1 MGLQPN
7 IKKTKRF
14 MLKACTRCG
23 ASFGEEG
30 FAPTKSL
37 FYPDGVIP
45 VCNECIDT
53 LINGDDGNWQMV
65 DKLCQLADV
74 PFVPKEW
81 VRLYDMNPVN
91 CFKRYAEV
99 FMSSEYEGIGWG
111 DYFEAFR
118 DLRERQKL
126 EEELPGLAEQRRA
139 DLKKKWGQHYD
150 DEALEYLDD
159 MYRGMLNTQSV
170 NSKLQRDQAEKICKI
185 SYEIDCRIREGT
197 EFDKLLGSYDKLLK
211 SADFTPK
218 TVKNIS
224 DFDTC
229 GELIKWLEKT
239 GWVNGYYNN
248 VPRDIVDETIANI
261 QAFNQRLYTNE
272 SGIGEEISHRLE
284 SLQRA
289 QQLEQGSYYST
300 GSEIEDLDKY
310 EVDGYDK
317 LLKYDETFDVDLN
330 DDEEE

>member
-7 IKKTKRF
+7 IRKNKRF
-14 MLKACTRCG
+14 MLKTCSHCG
-23 ASFGEEG
+23 GSFGEESY
-30 FAPTKSL
+30 APTKSV
-37 FYPDGVIP
+37 FYSDGVIP
-45 VCNECIDT
+45 ICNECINAMID
-53 LINGDDGNWQMV
+53 NDDGNWATV
-65 DKLCQLADV
+65 DKLCQYADI

-81 VRLYDMNPVN
+81 VHLYEMNPVN

-111 DYFEAFR
+111 DYFAAFR
-118 DLRERQKL
+118 DLRERQRL

-139 DLKKKWGQHYD
+139 ELKQKWGQNYD

-159 MYRGMLNTQSV
+159 LYRGLLNTQNV
-170 NSKLQRDQAEKICKI
+170 NGKLQKDQAEKICKI
-185 SYEIDCRIREGT
+185 SYEIDCRIKEGSD
-197 EFDKLLGSYDKLLK
+197 FDKLLASYDKLVK
-211 SADFTPK
+211 AADFTPK
-218 TVKNIS
+218 NVKNIS

-239 GWVNGYYNN
+239 GWVNEYYNN

-272 SGIGEEISHRLE
+272 SGIGEEITRRLE
-284 SLQRA
+284 GLQQA
-289 QQLEQGSYYST
+289 QRLEQGDYYST
-300 GSEIEDLDKY
+300 GSEIEDIDKY

-317 LLKYDETFDVDLN
+317 LFKNDEEFDVDL
-330 DDEEE
+330 DDEEG